1 MKISE
6 LQEGRGYLEEGPAW
20 DAVKKAGTAVGQG
33 LGAAAQAVGSVPG
46 AAVGAGKAFMKGY
59 RGARDTVAG
68 GPTNTPAAPAAAGT
82 PAPTAPA
89 PTAPAPTAPA
99 PTAPAATAP
108 APTAPAAGTPPSTAP
123 TAPAAGTPPAAPAPK
138 KPGFMDKVKGMIS
151 GKPAAPATAPVEPT
165 LGAPAA
171 PKGPDAA
178 AQARIAAAPHGYD
191 PETGKPNPAPGAPA
205 TDAAPAPGA
214 PAAPAPT
221 KNAAGTD
228 SYENVKGQMRK
239 ITPVAGAK
247 PLPAEMAA
255 RLDGD
260 MAKLAKGDKDSGVFA
275 ADKILKFAN
284 AGYDVSALQPKWM
297 ASSKAGE
304 RFLTQSVYREISKM
318 LKEHG
323 LTWANLG
330 LRIRLN
336 ESIKGHGVFLS
347 KRIATP
353 IMPSASKIEES
364 LKAKFKGI

>member
-1 MKISE
+1 
-6 LQEGRGYLEEGPAW
+6 
-20 DAVKKAGTAVGQG
+20 
-33 LGAAAQAVGSVPG
+33 
-46 AAVGAGKAFMKGY
+46 
-59 RGARDTVAG
+59 
-68 GPTNTPAAPAAAGT
+68 
-82 PAPTAPA
+82 
-89 PTAPAPTAPA
+89 
-99 PTAPAATAP
+99 
-108 APTAPAAGTPPSTAP
+108 
-123 TAPAAGTPPAAPAPK
+123 
-138 KPGFMDKVKGMIS
+138 MDKVKGMIG
-151 GKPAAPATAPVEPT
+151 GKPTAPAPVEPT
-165 LGAPAA
+165 LGAVA
-171 PKGPDAA
+171 PTGPDPA
-178 AQARIAAAPHGYD
+178 AQARIAATPQGFD
-191 PETGKPNPAPGAPA
+191 PETGKPNPAPAG
-205 TDAAPAPGA
+205 TA
-214 PAAPAPT
+214 PAAPAPS

-255 RLDGD
+255 RIDGD

-284 AGYDVSALQPKWM
+284 AGYDVSKLQPKWM

-336 ESIKGHGVFLS
+336 ESVKGHGVFLS

-353 IMPSASKIEES
+353 VMPSAKKIEES